1 VRDVGSILLI
11 FVLKGGAEFLEALQI
26 KKEDN
31 VATALKDIAAEEKVS
46 VGSRSEEDFFT
57 VRQAIPYGHKF
68 ATRQIEKGDNILK
81 YGEIIGRATERIEAG
96 AHVHVH
102 NVESLRGRGDWGKD

>member
-1 VRDVGSILLI
+1 
-11 FVLKGGAEFLEALQI
+11 LEALRI

-31 VATALKDIAAEEKVS
+31 VATALKDIAAGEKVS
-46 VGSRSEEDFFT
+46 IGSRPEEGFFT

-68 ATRQIEKGDNILK
+68 ATLLIEKGGSIVK